1 MSLREH
7 VQNSRKP
14 QGEEGFELLD
24 RMNSGDHELMAK
36 WCLEQ
41 LKDYIAKNTS
51 DFMPD
56 NILDIGC
63 GGGANLVR
71 LHEMFV
77 SSTLNGVDYSEVAVE
92 KTKRTLTS
100 YIGDAKWRVNQG
112 TVASLDYHDGAIDL
126 ATAFET
132 VYFWP
137 NIEESFKEV
146 HRIIADGGLFVIG
159 NETDGREKNLDDYKD
174 VSDLMKI
181 YSEEELIKL
190 LHEAGFKNVDS
201 RYNVNT
207 HWICLIAQK

>member
-7 VQNSRKP
+7 VENSRKP

-41 LKDYIAKNTS
+41 LKEYIGQETPE
-51 DFMPD
+51 FMPK

-71 LHEMFV
+71 LHELFV

-100 YIGDAKWRVNQG
+100 YLGDVKWRVNQG
-112 TVASLDYHDGAIDL
+112 SVGSLDYHDCAIEL

-137 NIEESFKEV
+137 NIEKSFKEV
-146 HRIIADGGLFVIG
+146 QRIISDGGLFVIG

-181 YSEEELIKL
+181 YSEDELVEL
-190 LHEAGFKNVDS
+190 LHNAGFKHVNS
-201 RYNVNT
+201 RYNENT
-207 HWICLIAQK
+207 HWICIIAQK